1 MGYLIQEVGSGSA
14 EDETRLVLIVGHS
27 SRKEEWA
34 PLVDVLLTQWERG
47 YPDKTLK
54 VLTFDNRGVGD
65 SDAPWGK
72 YSTSGMTLDTL
83 ALLDTIGWNTVH
95 IAGASLGRMIAQE
108 ITLAAPNRVQSLSLV
123 ATSSG
128 SFIPDASAYSSI
140 FTTIVSSDPT
150 KVTNAILSFLYPEPF
165 LASKNGENETM
176 RDVLYKYHKK
186 MVTTLGAPSSSGAFG
201 QSAAAMFHSVSN
213 KKLHK
218 IRDQGFRILI
228 VAAKLDKCFGFSHGL
243 HLKKELASDHTEF
256 VVYEDAGHGCLLQ
269 CLDDIAGKLLETM
282 QSTGAP

>member
-95 IAGASLGRMIAQE
+95 IAGASLE
-108 ITLAAPNRVQSLSLV
+108 
-123 ATSSG
+123 
-128 SFIPDASAYSSI
+128 
-140 FTTIVSSDPT
+140 
-150 KVTNAILSFLYPEPF
+150 E
-165 LASKNGENETM
+165 
-176 RDVLYKYHKK
+176 
-186 MVTTLGAPSSSGAFG
+186 
-201 QSAAAMFHSVSN
+201 
-213 KKLHK
+213 
-218 IRDQGFRILI
+218 
-228 VAAKLDKCFGFSHGL
+228 
-243 HLKKELASDHTEF
+243 
-256 VVYEDAGHGCLLQ
+256 
-269 CLDDIAGKLLETM
+269 
-282 QSTGAP
+282 